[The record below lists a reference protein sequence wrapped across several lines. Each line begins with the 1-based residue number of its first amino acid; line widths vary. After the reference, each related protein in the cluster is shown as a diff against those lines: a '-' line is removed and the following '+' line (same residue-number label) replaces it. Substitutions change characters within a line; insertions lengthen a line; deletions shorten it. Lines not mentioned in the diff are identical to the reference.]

1 MLQFYD
7 PLFLSVDDAD
17 ADIQAVNYLLPA
29 TTLESS
35 GVTTTVD
42 KGKGNGNETGFRGG
56 KTA

>member
-1 MLQFYD
+1 MLQFDD

-29 TTLESS
+29 TTLGSS
-35 GVTTTVD
+35 GVATTAD
-42 KGKGNGNETGFRGG
+42 KVKGNANETGFRGG